1 MTAFPSAFSSASDWA
16 HVAKELADGLAAVP
30 NPGAGIGILYATDM
44 LADDLRSIVTYLRQ
58 TTGVDTWIGTLGFG
72 VIHDA
77 TGAFDRPAAAAMVLA
92 LGSSDIRLLPL
103 SPIPDLLTEE
113 IAQWAETVRPAAGI
127 VHGDAAAPS
136 VAELVEKLSR
146 RSGAFLVGGLTGSR
160 TAQHQIAGEVGAGGV
175 SGILLSP
182 DVPVTVGLSQG
193 CTPLGPVRRVTSA
206 NANVIA
212 ELDDRPALEVF
223 KEDIG
228 EMLAHDLN
236 RVAGYIHVAFPVAG
250 SDTNDYMVRS
260 LIAIDP
266 EHGWL
271 GVGSDVS
278 AGDRIMFVRRDPASA
293 KTDLERMLADTKRR
307 LPGPARGALYV
318 SCVARGPHMFGDENA
333 EAEIVKAALGDIPV
347 IGFYAAGEISN
358 DRLYGFTGV
367 LMVFG

>member
-1 MTAFPSAFSSASDWA
+1 MSAFAAAYSSAADWA
-16 HVAKELADGLAAVP
+16 HVAKELADGLAATEK
-30 NPGAGIGILYATDM
+30 PGGGIGILYATDE

-58 TTGVDTWIGTLGFG
+58 TSGVDTWIGTLGFG
-72 VIHDA
+72 VVFGA
-77 TGAFDRPAAAAMVLA
+77 TATFGKPAAAAMVLDIA
-92 LGSSDIRLLPL
+92 SSDSRLLPI
-103 SPIPDLLTEE
+103 SPIPDLLSED
-113 IAQWAETVRPAAGI
+113 IAQWAETVRPVAGI

-136 VAELVEKLSR
+136 VAELVESLSR

-160 TAQHQIAGEVGAGGV
+160 GAQHQIAGDVGAGGV
-175 SGILLSP
+175 SGVLLSP

-193 CTPLGPVRRVTSA
+193 CTPLGPVHKVTSGDG
-206 NANVIA
+206 NVIA
-212 ELDDRPALEVF
+212 EIDGRPALDVF

-250 SDTNDYMVRS
+250 SDTNDYLVRS
-260 LIAIDP
+260 LVAIDRDR
-266 EHGWL
+266 GWL

-278 AGDRIMFVRRDPASA
+278 AGDRVMFVRRDPASA
-293 KTDLERMLADTKRR
+293 KADLERMLSDTKRR

-318 SCVARGPHMFGDENA
+318 SCVARGPHMFGGDDT
-333 EAEIVKAALGDIPV
+333 EAEIVKSALGDIPV